1 MSVENI
7 NGTPRN
13 HAKALSMWVRPRAYT
28 NGTPYKQEK
37 DINVSTTVC
46 VHNGTLY
53 KQTKKRQ
60 CEYDRERT
68 LLEDTTETITWSTV
82 ARDKAVVPMSII
94 TALGDRS
101 RTTDS
106 SRSSDLG

>member
-28 NGTPYKQEK
+28 NGTPYKEEK

-53 KQTKKRQ
+53 KQDKETSMWV
-60 CEYDRERT
+60 RERT

-82 ARDKAVVPMSII
+82 VRDKAVVPMSII